1 MRPTYTDT
9 VNKAIIWRMSVKMN
23 TSSQDKQ
30 TADERRKHMKIIY
43 KNMCYCDLAYECHAI
58 ISQV

>member
-1 MRPTYTDT
+1 
-9 VNKAIIWRMSVKMN
+9 MSVKMN